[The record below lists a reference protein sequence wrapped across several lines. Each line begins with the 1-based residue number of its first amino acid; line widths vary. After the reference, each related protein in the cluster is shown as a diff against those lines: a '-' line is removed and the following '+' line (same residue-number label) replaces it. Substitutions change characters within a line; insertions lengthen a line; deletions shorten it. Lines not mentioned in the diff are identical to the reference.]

1 MSHEVMGEVF
11 IKGACMFC
19 RSVWPYVMLCIRM
32 YPDRCER
39 RTLEMENHVVNL
51 RIRVYGSTK
60 REHQSISV
68 GVYIVTFSLSGTH
81 KPIILAFFVVR
92 AKVPSKTTRK
102 ARHSVVRWV
111 QRSTSLIRSKRA
123 FHGDSMELGKPRMC
137 NRLHVWVC
145 LNYLR
150 AWSQALKIRKPTRYS
165 WKRASPS
172 HHGHPPTR
180 DISKIPGWP
189 PFACAS
195 STHRPNRKGSTS
207 AHVAHVAK
215 SVALLNVPLGTP

>member
-1 MSHEVMGEVF
+1 MGEVF
-11 IKGACMFC
+11 IKGACIFC

-60 REHQSISV
+60 KGTSIN
-68 GVYIVTFSLSGTH
+68 FWTH
-81 KPIILAFFVVR
+81 KPIILAFIVVR
-92 AKVPSKTTRK
+92 TKVPSKTTRK
-102 ARHSVVRWV
+102 ARHSVVIWV

-123 FHGDSMELGKPRMC
+123 FHGDSMEWGKPGMC
-137 NRLHVWVC
+137 NHLHVWVC

-172 HHGHPPTR
+172 HHGHPHYARQFKNSWDGHLSPAHPVLTAR
-180 DISKIPGWP
+180 TAKGL
-189 PFACAS
+189 
-195 STHRPNRKGSTS
+195 HRRMW
-207 AHVAHVAK
+207 
-215 SVALLNVPLGTP
+215 LM